1 MGNSLLL
8 DIYEFHNIDFIK
20 QMESSHKKSV
30 NLLAKKFYYYDF
42 CSIFAVDGVLLLREP
57 QNGKQFYSRC

>member
-30 NLLAKKFYYYDF
+30 NLLAKK
-42 CSIFAVDGVLLLREP
+42 VLLLRFFQYFCSWWDSLIKRIQKWETVL
-57 QNGKQFYSRC
+57 